1 MHVHTKQWKEISL
14 GPSQFPEELEKGTR
28 LSTPVREVSPLWQ
41 GYRKTGAAAS
51 CAGPPYSPYC
61 VA

>member
-28 LSTPVREVSPLWQ
+28 LSTPVREVSPL
-41 GYRKTGAAAS
+41 
-51 CAGPPYSPYC
+51 
-61 VA
+61 